1 MENLMDIYVRKNQ
14 NKNKTE
20 VLSGR
25 IITDEKNHFEGI
37 VGDEGNYQLV
47 FGEITSEGK
56 ETIIQL
62 SQPDNKESTISSI
75 NYKCEKLPGRIISGF
90 GDNSGITLSPAD
102 LTRTVTQSE
111 IIYVEKETRMATK
124 SLKKPYIK

>member
-1 MENLMDIYVRKNQ
+1 MDNLMDIYVRKNQ
-14 NKNKTE
+14 NKKETE

-56 ETIIQL
+56 EIIIQL
-62 SQPDNKESTISSI
+62 SKQDNKESTISSI
-75 NYKCEKLPGRIISGF
+75 NYKCKKLPGRIISGF
-90 GDNSGITLSPAD
+90 KDNSGITLSPAD

>member
-1 MENLMDIYVRKNQ
+1 MDNLMDIYVRKNQ
-14 NKNKTE
+14 NKKETE

-56 ETIIQL
+56 EIIIQL
-62 SQPDNKESTISSI
+62 SKISKTRPASTQ
-75 NYKCEKLPGRIISGF
+75 
-90 GDNSGITLSPAD
+90 A
-102 LTRTVTQSE
+102 
-111 IIYVEKETRMATK
+111 
-124 SLKKPYIK
+124 

>member
-14 NKNKTE
+14 NKKETE

-62 SQPDNKESTISSI
+62 SQPDNKENTLSSI
-75 NYKCEKLPGRIISGF
+75 KYQCEKRTGRIISGF

-111 IIYVEKETRMATK
+111 IIYVKKEARKATK
-124 SLKKPYIK
+124 KSYLK